1 LLERQAYEPAILILT
16 NQITTS
22 ATHWDAEMGEAA
34 LLIGT
39 AVTDHLAKNGQ
50 PGAPASH
57 GRHSGGGRLIFV
69 YRAAFVG
76 LAVFAAALVGFALQE
91 LLPAAYLATSKS
103 MIGSVVGLIASLL
116 SIVLG
121 LLVWTSH
128 GQFIGQQ
135 TQLQTIAVAALQ
147 VDDELRAYGLETGL
161 ARALLR
167 KHIAR
172 TQARFL
178 YGHAGYNRPSEDYDD
193 LRADHDAMF
202 AALDELRPT
211 NDEQRRHLEKAY
223 DTFRMFCATQATM
236 IRSLADR
243 VPIFLLIVVVG
254 WSCVLFFGYGLLAG
268 INLLAA
274 VLAALGAAAVA
285 SAILMILELS
295 DPYSGLFR
303 MRDAVFEAITGAV
316 GNR

>member
-1 LLERQAYEPAILILT
+1 V
-16 NQITTS
+16 
-22 ATHWDAEMGEAA
+22 G

-39 AVTDHLAKNGQ
+39 PATDHLAKWEQ
-50 PGAPASH
+50 SEPLSSQ
-57 GRHSGGGRLIFV
+57 GRRIERGRLVFV

-76 LAVFAAALVGFALQE
+76 FAAFAAALIGFGLQE
-91 LLPAAYLATSKS
+91 LLPAAYLSTSKG
-103 MIGSVVGLIASLL
+103 MISSIVGLIASLL

-128 GQFIGQQ
+128 SQFIGQQ

-147 VDDELRAYGLETGL
+147 LDDELRAYGLETGS

-172 TQARFL
+172 TRARFSNGQGR
-178 YGHAGYNRPSEDYDD
+178 YDGHSEDYDD

-202 AALDELRPT
+202 SALDELRPT
-211 NDEQRRHLEKAY
+211 NGEQMRHLEKAY

-243 VPIFLLIVVVG
+243 VPVFFLIVVLG

-268 INLLAA
+268 INVLAA
-274 VLAALGAAAVA
+274 VVAALGASAVA
-285 SAILMILELS
+285 SAILTILELS
-295 DPYSGLFR
+295 NPYSGLFR
-303 MRDAVFEAITGAV
+303 MPDGIFEAITGAV
-316 GNR
+316 GDR

>member
-1 LLERQAYEPAILILT
+1 MREV
-16 NQITTS
+16 
-22 ATHWDAEMGEAA
+22 A

-39 AVTDHLAKNGQ
+39 AVTDHRAKKGQ

-57 GRHSGGGRLIFV
+57 GWRSKSGRLTFV

-76 LAVFAAALVGFALQE
+76 LAAFAAALVGFGLQE

-103 MIGSVVGLIASLL
+103 MIGSIVGLIASLL

-147 VDDELRAYGLETGL
+147 LDDELRAYGPETGS

-167 KHIAR
+167 KHVAR

-178 YGHAGYNRPSEDYDD
+178 NGEAPEDYDD

-223 DTFRMFCATQATM
+223 DTFRMSCATQATM

-243 VPIFLLIVVVG
+243 VPAVLLIVVLG

-268 INLLAA
+268 INVLAA
-274 VLAALGAAAVA
+274 VVAALGAAAVA

-303 MRDAVFEAITGAV
+303 MRDDVFEAITGAV

>member
-1 LLERQAYEPAILILT
+1 MNEL
-16 NQITTS
+16 
-22 ATHWDAEMGEAA
+22 

-39 AVTDHLAKNGQ
+39 AATDHLARKNE
-50 PGAPASH
+50 PGLPASH
-57 GRHSGGGRLIFV
+57 GRRIEMGRLVFV
-69 YRAAFVG
+69 YR
-76 LAVFAAALVGFALQE
+76 AALVGFAAFAAALIGFGLQE
-91 LLPAAYLATSKS
+91 LLRADYLATSKG
-103 MIGSVVGLIASLL
+103 MIGSIVGLIASLL

-128 GQFIGQQ
+128 GQFVSQQ

-147 VDDELRAYGLETGL
+147 LDDELRAYGLETGS

-167 KHIAR
+167 KHVAR
-172 TQARFL
+172 TRASFSNGQAR
-178 YGHAGYNRPSEDYDD
+178 YDRRSEDYDD
-193 LRADHDAMF
+193 LRADHEAMF

-223 DTFRMFCATQATM
+223 DTFRTFCATQATM

-243 VPIFLLIVVVG
+243 VPVFLLIVVLG

-268 INLLAA
+268 INVLAA
-274 VLAALGAAAVA
+274 VVAALGAAAVA

-303 MRDAVFEAITGAV
+303 MRDGVFEAITGAV
-316 GNR
+316 GDR

>member
-1 LLERQAYEPAILILT
+1 LILT
-16 NQITTS
+16 NGITTS
-22 ATHWDAEMGEAA
+22 HRVTTSALHRDAKMREVA

-39 AVTDHLAKNGQ
+39 AVTDHRAKKGQ

-57 GRHSGGGRLIFV
+57 GRRIKSGRLTFV

-76 LAVFAAALVGFALQE
+76 LAAFGASLVGFGLQE

-103 MIGSVVGLIASLL
+103 MIGSIVGLIASLL

-135 TQLQTIAVAALQ
+135 TQLQTIAVAVLQ
-147 VDDELRAYGLETGL
+147 LDDELRAYGLETGS
-161 ARALLR
+161 AHALLR
-167 KHIAR
+167 KHVAR

-178 YGHAGYNRPSEDYDD
+178 NGEAPEDYDD

-223 DTFRMFCATQATM
+223 DTFRMSCATQATM
-236 IRSLADR
+236 IRSLVDR
-243 VPIFLLIVVVG
+243 VPVFLLIVVLG

-268 INLLAA
+268 INVLAA
-274 VLAALGAAAVA
+274 VVAALGAAAVA
-285 SAILMILELS
+285 SAILMVLELS

-303 MRDAVFEAITGAV
+303 MQDDVFEAITGAV
-316 GNR
+316 GDR

>member
-1 LLERQAYEPAILILT
+1 
-16 NQITTS
+16 
-22 ATHWDAEMGEAA
+22 
-34 LLIGT
+34 
-39 AVTDHLAKNGQ
+39 
-50 PGAPASH
+50 
-57 GRHSGGGRLIFV
+57 
-69 YRAAFVG
+69 
-76 LAVFAAALVGFALQE
+76 
-91 LLPAAYLATSKS
+91 
-103 MIGSVVGLIASLL
+103 MIGSIVGLIASLL

-121 LLVWTSH
+121 LPVWTSH

-135 TQLQTIAVAALQ
+135 TQLQTIAVAVLQ
-147 VDDELRAYGLETGL
+147 LDDELRAYGLETGS

-167 KHIAR
+167 KHVAR

-178 YGHAGYNRPSEDYDD
+178 NGEAPEDYDD

-223 DTFRMFCATQATM
+223 DTFRMSCATQATM

-243 VPIFLLIVVVG
+243 VPVFLLIVVLG

-268 INLLAA
+268 INVLAA
-274 VLAALGAAAVA
+274 VVAALGAAAVA

-303 MRDAVFEAITGAV
+303 MRDDVFEAITGAV

>member
-1 LLERQAYEPAILILT
+1 
-16 NQITTS
+16 
-22 ATHWDAEMGEAA
+22 MA

-39 AVTDHLAKNGQ
+39 AATDHLAKRDQ
-50 PGAPASH
+50 PEPLPSR
-57 GRHSGGGRLIFV
+57 GRRIEMGRLVFV

-76 LAVFAAALVGFALQE
+76 FAAFAAALIGFGLQE
-91 LLPAAYLATSKS
+91 LLPAAYLATSKG
-103 MIGSVVGLIASLL
+103 MIGSIVGLIASLL

-128 GQFIGQQ
+128 GQFISQQ
-135 TQLQTIAVAALQ
+135 TQLQTLAIAALQ
-147 VDDELRAYGLETGL
+147 LDDELRYYGLETDP

-172 TQARFL
+172 TRARFSNGQAR
-178 YGHAGYNRPSEDYDD
+178 YDGRSEDYDD

-211 NDEQRRHLEKAY
+211 NGEQMRHLEKAY

-243 VPIFLLIVVVG
+243 APVFLLIVVLG

-268 INLLAA
+268 INVLAA
-274 VLAALGAAAVA
+274 LVAALGAAAVA
-285 SAILMILELS
+285 SAILTILELS
-295 DPYSGLFR
+295 NPYSGLPTSG
-303 MRDAVFEAITGAV
+303 IGA
-316 GNR
+316 GFTDYGTQAMIPSR

>member
-1 LLERQAYEPAILILT
+1 
-16 NQITTS
+16 
-22 ATHWDAEMGEAA
+22 
-34 LLIGT
+34 
-39 AVTDHLAKNGQ
+39 
-50 PGAPASH
+50 
-57 GRHSGGGRLIFV
+57 
-69 YRAAFVG
+69 
-76 LAVFAAALVGFALQE
+76 
-91 LLPAAYLATSKS
+91 LPAAYLATSKS
-103 MIGSVVGLIASLL
+103 MIGSIVGLIASLL

-128 GQFIGQQ
+128 GQFISQQ

-147 VDDELRAYGLETGL
+147 LDDELRAYGLETGS

-172 TQARFL
+172 TRARFSKGEAR
-178 YGHAGYNRPSEDYDD
+178 YDGRSEDYDD

-236 IRSLADR
+236 IRSLTDR
-243 VPIFLLIVVVG
+243 VPAFLLIVVLG

-268 INLLAA
+268 INVFAA

-295 DPYSGLFR
+295 DPYAGLFR
-303 MRDAVFEAITGAV
+303 MRDAVFEVITGAV

>member
-1 LLERQAYEPAILILT
+1 
-16 NQITTS
+16 
-22 ATHWDAEMGEAA
+22 M
-34 LLIGT
+34 
-39 AVTDHLAKNGQ
+39 
-50 PGAPASH
+50 
-57 GRHSGGGRLIFV
+57 GRLVFV
-69 YRAAFVG
+69 YR
-76 LAVFAAALVGFALQE
+76 AALVGFAAFAAALIGFGLQE
-91 LLPAAYLATSKS
+91 LLPAAYLAASKS
-103 MIGSVVGLIASLL
+103 MITSIVGLIASLL

-128 GQFIGQQ
+128 GQFISQQ

-147 VDDELRAYGLETGL
+147 LDDELRAYGLETGS

-167 KHIAR
+167 KHVAR
-172 TQARFL
+172 TRARFSN
-178 YGHAGYNRPSEDYDD
+178 GQAGYNRRSEDYDD
-193 LRADHDAMF
+193 LRVDHDAMF

-211 NDEQRRHLEKAY
+211 NDEQRRQLEKAY
-223 DTFRMFCATQATM
+223 HTFRMFCATQATM
-236 IRSLADR
+236 IRILADR
-243 VPIFLLIVVVG
+243 VPAFLLVVVG

-268 INLLAA
+268 INVLAA
-274 VLAALGAAAVA
+274 IVAALGAAAVA

>member
-1 LLERQAYEPAILILT
+1 MREV
-16 NQITTS
+16 
-22 ATHWDAEMGEAA
+22 A

-39 AVTDHLAKNGQ
+39 ADKDHLAKKGE
-50 PGAPASH
+50 PGAPASR
-57 GRHSGGGRLIFV
+57 GRRIERGRLIFV

-76 LAVFAAALVGFALQE
+76 LAAFAAALVGFGLQE
-91 LLPAAYLATSKS
+91 LLPAAYLATSKT
-103 MIGSVVGLIASLL
+103 MISSIVGLIASLL

-147 VDDELRAYGLETGL
+147 LDDELRAYGLEAGS

-167 KHIAR
+167 KHVAR
-172 TQARFL
+172 TQARFSN
-178 YGHAGYNRPSEDYDD
+178 GKATEDYDD
-193 LRADHDAMF
+193 LRADHDAMS

-211 NDEQRRHLEKAY
+211 NDEQRRHIEKAY
-223 DTFRMFCATQATM
+223 DTFRMFCATQTTM

-243 VPIFLLIVVVG
+243 VPVFLLIVVLG

-274 VLAALGAAAVA
+274 VVAALGAAAVA
-285 SAILMILELS
+285 SAVLMILELS
-295 DPYSGLFR
+295 NPYSGLFR
-303 MRDAVFEAITGAV
+303 MRDAAFEAITGAV
-316 GNR
+316 GDR

>member
-1 LLERQAYEPAILILT
+1 
-16 NQITTS
+16 
-22 ATHWDAEMGEAA
+22 M
-34 LLIGT
+34 
-39 AVTDHLAKNGQ
+39 
-50 PGAPASH
+50 
-57 GRHSGGGRLIFV
+57 GRLVFV
-69 YRAAFVG
+69 YR
-76 LAVFAAALVGFALQE
+76 AALVGFAAFAAALIGFGLQE

-103 MIGSVVGLIASLL
+103 MIGSIVRLIASLL

-128 GQFIGQQ
+128 GQFISQQ
-135 TQLQTIAVAALQ
+135 TQLQTIAVALLQ
-147 VDDELRAYGLETGL
+147 LDDELRAYGLETGS

-167 KHIAR
+167 KLIAR
-172 TQARFL
+172 TRARFSKGQAP
-178 YGHAGYNRPSEDYDD
+178 YDGRSEEYDD

-202 AALDELRPT
+202 TALDELRPT
-211 NDEQRRHLEKAY
+211 NGEQRRHLEKAY

-243 VPIFLLIVVVG
+243 VPGFLLIVVLG

-268 INLLAA
+268 INVLAA
-274 VLAALGAAAVA
+274 IFAALGAAAVA

-303 MRDAVFEAITGAV
+303 MRDGAFEAITGAV
-316 GNR
+316 GDR

>member
-1 LLERQAYEPAILILT
+1 MREV
-16 NQITTS
+16 
-22 ATHWDAEMGEAA
+22 A

-39 AVTDHLAKNGQ
+39 GVTDHLAKTGQ

-57 GRHSGGGRLIFV
+57 GWRIERGRLIFV

-76 LAVFAAALVGFALQE
+76 LAVFAAALVGFGLQE
-91 LLPAAYLATSKS
+91 LLPAAYIATSKG
-103 MIGSVVGLIASLL
+103 MISSIVGLIASLL

-128 GQFIGQQ
+128 GQFNSQQ

-147 VDDELRAYGLETGL
+147 LDDELRAYGLETGS

-167 KHIAR
+167 KHVTR

-178 YGHAGYNRPSEDYDD
+178 NGQAPEDYDD

-211 NDEQRRHLEKAY
+211 NDEQRRHSRRPTTLLECPA
-223 DTFRMFCATQATM
+223 RH
-236 IRSLADR
+236 RR
-243 VPIFLLIVVVG
+243 
-254 WSCVLFFGYGLLAG
+254 
-268 INLLAA
+268 
-274 VLAALGAAAVA
+274 
-285 SAILMILELS
+285 
-295 DPYSGLFR
+295 R
-303 MRDAVFEAITGAV
+303 
-316 GNR
+316 

>member
-1 LLERQAYEPAILILT
+1 MPAT
-16 NQITTS
+16 
-22 ATHWDAEMGEAA
+22 
-34 LLIGT
+34 
-39 AVTDHLAKNGQ
+39 
-50 PGAPASH
+50 
-57 GRHSGGGRLIFV
+57 
-69 YRAAFVG
+69 
-76 LAVFAAALVGFALQE
+76 
-91 LLPAAYLATSKS
+91 YLATSKS
-103 MIGSVVGLIASLL
+103 MIGSIVGLIASLL

-147 VDDELRAYGLETGL
+147 FDDELRAYGLETGS

-167 KHIAR
+167 EHVAR
-172 TQARFL
+172 TQARF
-178 YGHAGYNRPSEDYDD
+178 SENYDD
-193 LRADHDAMF
+193 LRADHDAMST
-202 AALDELRPT
+202 ALDELRPT

-223 DTFRMFCATQATM
+223 DTFRMFCTTQATM

-243 VPIFLLIVVVG
+243 VPVFLLIVVLG

-268 INLLAA
+268 INVLAA
-274 VLAALGAAAVA
+274 VVAALGAAAVA

-303 MRDAVFEAITGAV
+303 MRDEVFEAITGAV

>member
-1 LLERQAYEPAILILT
+1 
-16 NQITTS
+16 
-22 ATHWDAEMGEAA
+22 MA

-39 AVTDHLAKNGQ
+39 AVTDHLAKKGQ
-50 PGAPASH
+50 PGAPASN
-57 GRHSGGGRLIFV
+57 RRRIERGRLIFV

-76 LAVFAAALVGFALQE
+76 LAAFAAALVGFGLQE
-91 LLPAAYLATSKS
+91 LLPGAYLATSKS
-103 MIGSVVGLIASLL
+103 MISSIVGLIASLL

-147 VDDELRAYGLETGL
+147 LDDELRAYGLETGS

-167 KHIAR
+167 KQVAR
-172 TQARFL
+172 MQARFSN
-178 YGHAGYNRPSEDYDD
+178 GHSEGYDE

-243 VPIFLLIVVVG
+243 VPVFLVIVV
-254 WSCVLFFGYGLLAG
+254 
-268 INLLAA
+268 
-274 VLAALGAAAVA
+274 LG
-285 SAILMILELS
+285 
-295 DPYSGLFR
+295 
-303 MRDAVFEAITGAV
+303 
-316 GNR
+316 

>member
-1 LLERQAYEPAILILT
+1 MREV
-16 NQITTS
+16 
-22 ATHWDAEMGEAA
+22 A

-39 AVTDHLAKNGQ
+39 AVADHLAKKGQ

-57 GRHSGGGRLIFV
+57 GKGSLIFV
-69 YRAAFVG
+69 YRAARVG
-76 LAVFAAALVGFALQE
+76 LAAFAAALVGFGLQE
-91 LLPAAYLATSKS
+91 LLPATYLATSKS
-103 MIGSVVGLIASLL
+103 MISSIVGLIASLL

-147 VDDELRAYGLETGL
+147 FDDELRAYGLETGS

-167 KHIAR
+167 EHVAR
-172 TQARFL
+172 TQARFSN
-178 YGHAGYNRPSEDYDD
+178 GQARYNRDSEDYDD
-193 LRADHDAMF
+193 LRADHDAMST
-202 AALDELRPT
+202 ALDELWPT

-223 DTFRMFCATQATM
+223 DTFRMFCTTQATM

-243 VPIFLLIVVVG
+243 VPVFLLIVVLG

-268 INLLAA
+268 INVLAA
-274 VLAALGAAAVA
+274 VVAALGAAAVA

-316 GNR
+316 GNRSSLP

>member
-1 LLERQAYEPAILILT
+1 MA
-16 NQITTS
+16 S
-22 ATHWDAEMGEAA
+22 
-34 LLIGT
+34 LIGT
-39 AVTDHLAKNGQ
+39 AVTDHLAKKGQ

-57 GRHSGGGRLIFV
+57 GRRIERGRLIFV

-76 LAVFAAALVGFALQE
+76 LAAFAAALVGFGLQE

-103 MIGSVVGLIASLL
+103 MIGSIVGLIASLL

-128 GQFIGQQ
+128 GQFNGQQ

-147 VDDELRAYGLETGL
+147 LDDELRAYGLETGS

-167 KHIAR
+167 KHVAR
-172 TQARFL
+172 TQARF
-178 YGHAGYNRPSEDYDD
+178 SENYDD
-193 LRADHDAMF
+193 LRADHDAMST
-202 AALDELRPT
+202 ALDELRPT

-223 DTFRMFCATQATM
+223 DTFRMFCTTQATM

-243 VPIFLLIVVVG
+243 VPVFLLIVVLG

-268 INLLAA
+268 INVLAA
-274 VLAALGAAAVA
+274 VVAALGAAAVA

-303 MRDAVFEAITGAV
+303 MRDEVFEAITGAV

>member
-1 LLERQAYEPAILILT
+1 LDHHVHT
-16 NQITTS
+16 
-22 ATHWDAEMGEAA
+22 DAEVRAVA
-34 LLIGT
+34 SLIGT
-39 AVTDHLAKNGQ
+39 AASDHPAQKVQ
-50 PGAPASH
+50 PGSPAAH
-57 GRHSGGGRLIFV
+57 GRRIETGRLVFV

-76 LAVFAAALVGFALQE
+76 FAAFAAALIGFGLQE
-91 LLPAAYLATSKS
+91 LLPAAYLLTAKS
-103 MIGSVVGLIASLL
+103 MTTSIVGLIASLL

-128 GQFIGQQ
+128 GQFISQQ

-147 VDDELRAYGLETGL
+147 LDDELRAYGLETGS

-167 KHIAR
+167 EHIAR
-172 TQARFL
+172 TRARFSNGQAP
-178 YGHAGYNRPSEDYDD
+178 YGGRPENYDD

-243 VPIFLLIVVVG
+243 LPVFLLIVVLG

-268 INLLAA
+268 INVLAA
-274 VLAALGAAAVA
+274 VVAALGAAAVA

-303 MRDAVFEAITGAV
+303 MRDGVFEAITGAV
-316 GNR
+316 GDR